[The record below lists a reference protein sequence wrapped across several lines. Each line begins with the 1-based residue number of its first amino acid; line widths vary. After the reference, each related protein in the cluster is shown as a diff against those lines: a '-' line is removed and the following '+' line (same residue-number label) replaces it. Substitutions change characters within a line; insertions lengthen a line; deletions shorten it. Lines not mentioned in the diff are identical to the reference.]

1 MTDRVRTLVVVLDD
15 DYRVG
20 SGEYLENIKTSLL
33 MTRGVS
39 RVENGDV
46 VTSVDHIN
54 RDIAR
59 SELLSALIDFAKKW
73 RR

>member
-15 DYRVG
+15 DYRDG
-20 SGEYLENIKTSLL
+20 AGEYLENIKTSLL

-46 VTSVDHIN
+46 VTSTDHIN
-54 RDIAR
+54 RSIAR
-59 SELLSALIDFAKKW
+59 SELLTELIEFAKKW

>member
-1 MTDRVRTLVVVLDD
+1 VRTLVVVLDD

-20 SGEYLENIKTSLL
+20 TGEYLENIKTSLL

-39 RVENGDV
+39 RVEDGEV
-46 VTSVDHIN
+46 VTSADHVN
-54 RDIAR
+54 RSIAR
-59 SELLSALIDFAKKW
+59 SELLIDLIEFAKKW